1 MKNIFIAVIVIL
13 LFAIGIMQYLVA
25 RGVFP
30 KQERQ
35 EVCPVDAISMVNG
48 KAVIDSIKCIGCRRC
63 VDGFVAIPDLPV
75 NEESVQEKSLPE
87 EPEEISEELVN
98 EPVKETV
105 SAPNVEKLEQKPEPQ
120 EAAVTQANKVSAYYT
135 VASDECISCGFC
147 LRVCPVDA
155 ISYKDGKAFI
165 DKDVCI
171 ACGICAG
178 EDEEAFR
185 GCPVDAIS
193 RVEAP

>member
-1 MKNIFIAVIVIL
+1 M
-13 LFAIGIMQYLVA
+13 
-25 RGVFP
+25 
-30 KQERQ
+30 
-35 EVCPVDAISMVNG
+35 
-48 KAVIDSIKCIGCRRC
+48 
-63 VDGFVAIPDLPV
+63 
-75 NEESVQEKSLPE
+75 
-87 EPEEISEELVN
+87 
-98 EPVKETV
+98 
-105 SAPNVEKLEQKPEPQ
+105 
-120 EAAVTQANKVSAYYT
+120 
-135 VASDECISCGFC
+135 ASDECISCGFC

>member
-13 LFAIGIMQYLVA
+13 LFAIGIMQYLAA

>member
-105 SAPNVEKLEQKPEPQ
+105 SAPNVDKLEQKPEPQ

>member
-98 EPVKETV
+98 EPLKETV
-105 SAPNVEKLEQKPEPQ
+105 SAPNVDKLEQKPEPQ

>member
-13 LFAIGIMQYLVA
+13 LFAIGIMQYLAA
-25 RGVFP
+25 RGVLP